1 MEQTSLPSKIRV
13 TKDFYDL
20 VSDIET
26 DWEEHNE
33 TSVKNMGKI
42 DTYLLNP
49 L

>member
-20 VSDIET
+20 VSGIET
-26 DWEEHNE
+26 DWEEHDVFF
-33 TSVKNMGKI
+33 VKNMGEI